1 MGLGS
6 AAVVAPPA
14 ASGAFSP
21 LSLTPALWIDPS
33 DAASVTISGSS
44 GAYIGPNGLVLTT
57 GASADYAT
65 FADNAAYTVTDE
77 FELIVKVTPTT
88 WAQTSTIVSSKGLSA
103 GDAGFR
109 LTLSS
114 GVGIYFS
121 HDNGVS
127 NVDSLSSVNHSFT
140 PGQTGWIKV
149 TYKGSLG
156 EVKFYTSTDGS
167 SYSQLGTT
175 QTTTITAG
183 WNSANAMRIGQR
195 LDAALRYQ
203 GTVHRVS
210 FGTTIGGDKV
220 FDADFEAATDYVSV
234 FTESALG
241 VPVYVSSS
249 TSTSTTASYNYVGPN
264 GLVCSGSDANTQVT
278 YIAAYGIT
286 GDIDIYGKAA
296 AVDWTPSTDMCLVS
310 KAQSGS
316 NGWAL
321 FVLANGK
328 LRLSFPGVAN
338 TDSTVATGFTDGSTN
353 WIRATRNQGT
363 GDVTFYTSSDG
374 SSWTQLGTTVTG
386 VTGAA
391 GAGTQNMRIGY
402 FGSSGN
408 AWLGTIQ
415 RVVVKSTIG
424 GSAVFDADFVTAAD
438 YATTVI
444 DTSANAATFTVSTTN
459 TPANAAGALVSQI
472 NDKSGNNRHL
482 TQGTAANMP
491 KYWNGRNGNNCLVFD
506 GTNDLMKT
514 ASAVTNSAPFASLA
528 VVELGASPGANI
540 YVWDSHTTVA
550 DVVMSTLTTTSVRV
564 FAGTNLS
571 AVQAVVG
578 RRDIWAAKLDGA
590 SSTLRVNGAQ
600 VAAGNA
606 GAKVHELLTL
616 GSMADGTG
624 NWWKGTLG
632 EVIFWPSPSSFTAVE
647 SYASTKW
654 GTP

>member
-44 GAYIGPNGLVLTT
+44 GAYIGANGLVLPGSGSNSATT
-57 GASADYAT
+57 PNLAAHQITGNIDIRVYAT
-65 FADNAAYTVTDE
+65 LTDWTPAAANYLLLKYSGAGGTGY
-77 FELIVKVTPTT
+77 
-88 WAQTSTIVSSKGLSA
+88 GLS
-103 GDAGFR
+103 
-109 LTLSS
+109 
-114 GVGIYFS
+114 V
-121 HDNGVS
+121 GVS
-127 NVDSLSSVNHSFT
+127 GALRFYYGVAASEKLDVSTAVNTITDGTAYWVRATHDT
-140 PGQTGWIKV
+140 ATGN
-149 TYKGSLG
+149 TN
-156 EVKFYTSTDGS
+156 FYTSPDGS
-167 SYSQLGTT
+167 SWTQLGATV
-175 QTTTITAG
+175 A
-183 WNSANAMRIGQR
+183 
-195 LDAALRYQ
+195 
-203 GTVHRVS
+203 GTVGAIGTDTTGIAVGS
-210 FGTTIGGDKV
+210 FAGTATTSGSIQRAQVLSGIGGTKV